1 MKQSIPLL
9 FQQRHVLPGGR
20 MPIRVAPG
28 PQMEAFKVA
37 LTCSNGFGICM
48 FDEAEHGH
56 HFFHI
61 GTRVTVED
69 FDTSAL
75 DGSLIVTV
83 YAHENFRINS
93 LEQDDNGVF
102 SGEYDVIPQ
111 WPEVEIR
118 NDQRILAEKLKQMF
132 NKHPELNQLNL
143 EKEFNN
149 LSWLCQRWL
158 EILPVPACEKQAL
171 LNTPNCQDTY
181 DYLMSIMQKPH

>member
-28 PQMEAFKVA
+28 TQMDAFKAA
-37 LTCSNGFGICM
+37 LTSDIGFGICM

-69 FDTSAL
+69 LDTSAL

-83 YAHENFRINS
+83 YGHENFRINA
-93 LEQDDNGVF
+93 LEQDDSGVF
-102 SGEYDVIPQ
+102 SGEYDIIPQ

-118 NDQRILAEKLKQMF
+118 NDQIVLADKLKQMF

-143 EKEFNN
+143 KKEFNN

-158 EILPVPACEKQAL
+158 EILPVPASEKQAL

>member
-1 MKQSIPLL
+1 MTQSIPLL

-20 MPIRVAPG
+20 MPIRIAPG
-28 PQMEAFKVA
+28 QQMEAFKAA
-37 LTCSNGFGICM
+37 LKSCDGFGVCM

-69 FDTSAL
+69 FDISAY
-75 DGSLIVTV
+75 DGSLIATV
-83 YAHENFRINS
+83 YGHENFRINA
-93 LEQDDNGVF
+93 LEQSDDGIF
-102 SGEYDVIPQ
+102 CGEYEAIPR
-111 WPEVEIR
+111 WPEIKIR
-118 NDQRILAEKLKQMF
+118 NDQRILAEKLQQMF
-132 NKHPELNQLNL
+132 NKHPELNKLHH

-171 LNTPNCQDTY
+171 LNAPNCLDTY
-181 DYLMSIMQKPH
+181 DYLMSIMQKTH

>member
-28 PQMEAFKVA
+28 PQMDAFKAA
-37 LTCSNGFGICM
+37 LTSDIGFGICM

-69 FDTSAL
+69 LDTSAL

-83 YAHENFRINS
+83 YGHENFRINA
-93 LEQDDNGVF
+93 LEQDDSGVF
-102 SGEYDVIPQ
+102 SGEYDIIPQ

-118 NDQRILAEKLKQMF
+118 NDQIVLADKLKQMF

-143 EKEFNN
+143 NKEFNN

-158 EILPVPACEKQAL
+158 EILPVPASEKQAL

>member
-20 MPIRVAPG
+20 MPIRIAPG

-37 LTCSNGFGICM
+37 LTSSEGFGVCM

-69 FDTSAL
+69 FDISAH

-83 YAHENFRINS
+83 YGHENFRINA
-93 LEQDDNGVF
+93 LEQSDDDVF
-102 SGEYDVIPQ
+102 CGEYEAIPL
-111 WPEVEIR
+111 WPEIKIR
-118 NDQRILAEKLKQMF
+118 NDQRILAEKLQQMF
-132 NKHPELNQLNL
+132 NKHPELNKLHHDQ
-143 EKEFNN
+143 EFNN

-171 LNTPNCQDTY
+171 INTPNCLDTY

>member
-28 PQMEAFKVA
+28 PQMDAFKAA
-37 LTCSNGFGICM
+37 LTSDIGFGICM

-69 FDTSAL
+69 LDTSAL

-83 YAHENFRINS
+83 YGHENFRINA
-93 LEQDDNGVF
+93 LEQDDSGVF
-102 SGEYDVIPQ
+102 SGEYDIIPQ

-118 NDQRILAEKLKQMF
+118 NDQIVLADKLKQMF

-143 EKEFNN
+143 KKEFNN

-158 EILPVPACEKQAL
+158 EILPVPASEKQAL

>member
-1 MKQSIPLL
+1 MKQPIPLL

-20 MPIRVAPG
+20 MPIRIAPG

-37 LTCSNGFGICM
+37 LTSSDGFGICM

-83 YAHENFRINS
+83 YGHENFRINA
-93 LEQDDNGVF
+93 LEQSDSGVF

-111 WPEVEIR
+111 WPEVKIR

-132 NKHPELNQLNL
+132 HKHPELSELNQN
-143 EKEFNN
+143 KEFNN

-171 LNTPNCQDTY
+171 LNTPNCLDTY

>member
-9 FQQRHVLPGGR
+9 FQHRHVLPGGR

-28 PQMEAFKVA
+28 EQMEVFKNA
-37 LTCSNGFGICM
+37 LTSSEGFGVCM
-48 FDEAEHGH
+48 FDDAEQDK

-61 GTRVTVED
+61 GTRVTIED
-69 FDTSAL
+69 FDTSAQ

-83 YAHENFRINS
+83 HGHENFRIHT
-93 LEQDDNGVF
+93 LEQNDEGFLFADYE
-102 SGEYDVIPQ
+102 SIPV
-111 WPEVEIR
+111 WPEVEIK
-118 NDQRILAEKLKQMF
+118 NDQQVLAEKLKQMF
-132 NKHPELNQLNL
+132 HKHPELNELNQH
-143 EKEFNN
+143 KQFNN

-171 LNTPNCQDTY
+171 INTPNCMDTY